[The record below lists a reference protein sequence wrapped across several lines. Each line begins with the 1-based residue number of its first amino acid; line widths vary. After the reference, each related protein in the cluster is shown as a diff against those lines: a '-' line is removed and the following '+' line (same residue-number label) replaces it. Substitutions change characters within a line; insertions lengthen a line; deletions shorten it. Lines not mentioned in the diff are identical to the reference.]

1 MERSN
6 RMTARTFDDL
16 QKRIDDWT
24 YDMLNDDDKMQA
36 WVEERNTLNKLN
48 AYIGFPAGNRYP
60 IERIPGEKQIALD
73 ELFGV
78 S

>member
-1 MERSN
+1 
-6 RMTARTFDDL
+6 MTARTFDDL

-36 WVEERNTLNKLN
+36 WVEERNTLNNLLSLDASGLLEEEQRK
-48 AYIGFPAGNRYP
+48 
-60 IERIPGEKQIALD
+60 RIITKVKKKQALD

-78 S
+78 E

>member
-1 MERSN
+1 MP
-6 RMTARTFDDL
+6 ARTFDDL

-36 WVEERNTLNKLN
+36 WVEERNTLNNLLSLDASGLLEEEQRK
-48 AYIGFPAGNRYP
+48 
-60 IERIPGEKQIALD
+60 RIITKVKKKQALD